1 VTTATIGD
9 SDDRRCRHR
18 PRAAEQF
25 LASAL
30 INSPDAMSVHSTH
43 GAPERHGSGC
53 QGRGRRHITD
63 EDDFKP
69 TRVDGSSTDG
79 PTTSGPCWVKDSCMR
94 KTARRNGSNHR
105 GLPKC
110 PTGIK
115 GFDEITEGGLPRNR
129 ISLFSGTTGT
139 GKTLLGIDFLIN
151 GVIRYNERG
160 VFMSFEETEDEL
172 YKDVASL
179 NLNLQE
185 LVARKKIAIEYV
197 LLERRD
203 ILEKGELN
211 LEGLFVRLEQAIDS
225 VGAKRLV
232 LDSVES
238 LFAGVTDAGVLR
250 LEIKRLFRWLKDKHV
265 TSIITGELGHGSY
278 TRHGLEEYISDCIIL
293 LDNRVRE
300 QISTR
305 RIRVIKY
312 RGSKHG
318 TNEYPFVIDKGGLS
332 VIPITSAGLD
342 QPGTAKRVSTG
353 IPSLDKMFKGGGYTR
368 GSTVLASGTAGT
380 GKTSVAAAFAIER
393 CKRGE
398 RCLFL
403 SYEESSGQLI
413 QNMSSIGIHFQPWIR
428 KRLLKV
434 VSTRPSFFGLE
445 MHLLE
450 VYKIIAEFKP
460 HAVVIDPLT
469 SLIGQGNQ
477 LELQSMLTRMI
488 DLLKSSG
495 ITGFFT
501 SLVSSTAQN
510 DASGEIGVSSL
521 IDTWIVVRELE
532 ENEGRR
538 RTRGLYIVKSRGMG
552 HSSDVHKLILSDD
565 GIYLVPMDARATAGA
580 NQKMKV
586 GKTVTMDQALVKAQ

>member
-1 VTTATIGD
+1 MPKTPKKT
-9 SDDRRCRHR
+9 
-18 PRAAEQF
+18 
-25 LASAL
+25 SA
-30 INSPDAMSVHSTH
+30 
-43 GAPERHGSGC
+43 
-53 QGRGRRHITD
+53 
-63 EDDFKP
+63 FKH
-69 TRVDGSSTDG
+69 
-79 PTTSGPCWVKDSCMR
+79 
-94 KTARRNGSNHR
+94 NQLH
-105 GLPKC
+105 KC
-110 PTGIK
+110 LTGIK
-115 GFDEITEGGLPRNR
+115 GFDEITEGGLPKNR
-129 ISLFSGTTGT
+129 TTLFSGSTGT

-151 GVIRYNERG
+151 GAINYNERG

-179 NLNLQE
+179 NMNLQG
-185 LVARKKIAIEYV
+185 LVSQKKILLEYV

-203 ILEKGELN
+203 IQEKGEFN
-211 LEGLFVRLEQAIDS
+211 LEGLFVRLEHAIDS
-225 VGAKRLV
+225 IGAKRVV
-232 LDSVES
+232 LDSIES
-238 LFAGVTDAGVLR
+238 LFAGVTDAGILR
-250 LEIKRLFRWLKDKHV
+250 LEIKRLFRWLKEKQV
-265 TSIITGELGHGSY
+265 TAIITGELGQGSF

-312 RGSKHG
+312 RGSNHG

-353 IPSLDKMFKGGGYTR
+353 IPSLDKLFKGAGFTR
-368 GSTVLASGTAGT
+368 GSTVLVSGTAGT
-380 GKTSVAAAFAIER
+380 GKTSLAAAFAIES

-413 QNMSSIGIHFQPWIR
+413 QNMSSIGLRLEPLM
-428 KRLLKV
+428 KKGLLKI

-450 VYKIIAEFKP
+450 VYKIIADFKP
-460 HAVVIDPLT
+460 QAVVIDPLT

-488 DLLKSSG
+488 DLLKSKG

-501 SLVSSTAQN
+501 SLVSSAAQN
-510 DASGEIGVSSL
+510 DTSGEIGVSSL

-532 ENEGRR
+532 ENEGKRR
-538 RTRGLYIVKSRGMG
+538 IRGLYIVKSRGMG

-565 GIYLVPMDARATAGA
+565 GIQLVPMDADATVGP
-580 NQKMKV
+580 NQKMRV
-586 GKTVTMDQALVKAQ
+586 GKSITVRKQ